1 MIQALLYRKKGQFFL
16 PRLPFVMLLTAI
28 LLSCSKSAE
37 VRQEHSKD
45 RIFKRLPAS
54 ETGLT
59 FTNELE
65 ESEDFDVF
73 RYRNYYNGAGVSIG
87 DINNDGLADV
97 YITSNSKVNKLFLNL
112 GNFRFKD
119 ITESAGVGGA
129 KAWSTGVSMADV
141 NADGLLDIY
150 VCNSGDIKG
159 DDKENELFIN
169 NGDLTFTERAKE
181 YGLADQGFST
191 HAVFFDYDKD
201 GDLDCYLL
209 NNSFRPVSTLG
220 YKNIRHQRDELGGHK
235 LFQNDNGVFKDVSEK
250 AGIFGSVIGFG
261 LGVTVGD
268 VNHDNWPD
276 IYVSNDFFERD
287 YLYINN
293 HDGTF
298 REQLEDYLG
307 HTSMFSMGA
316 DVADL
321 NNDGYLDIFSTD
333 MLPEDNHRLKTIT
346 FFESY
351 DVYQIKIKN
360 GYYHQYMRNMLQIN
374 NHDGTFSEV
383 GQLAGVSAT
392 DWSWGALLAD
402 FNNDGY
408 KEIFVSNGIYRDVTD
423 QDFLEYMANEENIRA
438 ALEGRK
444 IDYQRVIKQMPSNKL
459 NNFLFARDTLLH
471 YKNVAQAWGI
481 DEPSFSNGAAY
492 GDLDNDGD
500 LDLIVNNVNQELF
513 VYQNQLNTRKENHYI
528 ALSFKG
534 KDKNTFGLGAKVE
547 IFRDRE
553 VIVQENMPIR
563 GYESSMDYKLVIGVG
578 ANAKIDSMTVTWPD
592 GSLQTFSNLATDQHL
607 KLDQKNAALPRAGK
621 KPSASE
627 PLMKEADLA
636 APFVHRENEYN
647 DFNDQRLLYEMLS
660 TEGPALATGDVNGDN
675 LDDFYIGGAKG
686 QIGAIFLQKKDGTFR
701 KLNTPTFDA
710 DSASEDVDAI
720 FLDVDNDA
728 DLDLYV
734 VSGGNEFPGDA
745 PELQDRLY
753 INYGLSNGSPAFLKS
768 VQGLPDIR
776 KNGSCVAAADYD
788 HDGDVDVFLGTRAI
802 AGQYGMPADQ
812 YILENDG
819 TGQFKNV
826 SDQSPDLKKLG
837 MVTDA
842 KWFDYN
848 GDGLQDLV
856 IAGDWMPVTVLR
868 NTGNTF
874 QKEKIPSLEHSSG
887 WWNSLE
893 TADIDGDG
901 DTDFIAGNLGLNSKF
916 KPTASS
922 PVSLYVGDLDQNGSV
937 EQVYACRK
945 NGVDY
950 PVALKQDLAK
960 QMNFLNKKFIYYKD
974 YADKSIQEVF
984 GTDRLKGAIILTVE
998 EDRTVIFVNN
1008 GSEGF
1013 SKKILPLEA
1022 QFAPVYSIRS
1032 IDITGDNVKDLI
1044 LGGNMFSVKTEIGRF
1059 DALHGLVLE
1068 GDAAGNFH
1076 SLTFA
1081 TSGFRVMGQVR
1092 CIGLLNG
1099 NGLRTLVVAQ
1109 NNDVVKFF
1117 RISAKGKE

>member
-1 MIQALLYRKKGQFFL
+1 MIQALSYGTRGQLWL
-16 PRLPFVMLLTAI
+16 PKIPLLVLLAVI
-28 LLSCSKSAE
+28 SLSCSKTAE
-37 VRQEHSKD
+37 VPLQNSKD

-59 FTNELE
+59 FTNSLE

-97 YITSNSKVNKLFLNL
+97 YITSNSSVNKLFLNL

-119 ITESAGVGGA
+119 ITKSAGVGGT

-220 YKNIRHQRDELGGHK
+220 YKNIRNQRDKLGGHK
-235 LFQNDNGVFKDVSEK
+235 LFRNDNAFYHDVSEK
-250 AGIFGSVIGFG
+250 AGIYGSVIGFG

-293 HDGTF
+293 QDGTF
-298 REQLEDYLG
+298 HEQLEDYLG

-333 MLPEDNHRLKTIT
+333 MLPDDDYRLKTIT

-374 NHDGTFSEV
+374 NQDGTFSEV
-383 GQLAGVSAT
+383 GELAGVSAT

-402 FNNDGY
+402 FDNDGY

-444 IDYQRVIKQMPSNKL
+444 IDYQRVIKQMPSHKL
-459 NNFLFARDTLLH
+459 NNYLFARDTMLH
-471 YKNVAQAWGI
+471 YKNVAKSWGI

-513 VYQNQLNTRKENHYI
+513 VYQNQSRATKKNHYI
-528 ALSFKG
+528 SLSFKG
-534 KDKNTFGLGAKVE
+534 KNKNTFGLGAKVE
-547 IFRDRE
+547 IFRGQE
-553 VIVQENMPIR
+553 VIAQENMPIR
-563 GYESSMDYKLVIGVG
+563 GYESSMDYKLVVGVG
-578 ANAKIDSMTVTWPD
+578 VKSIIDSMTVTWPD
-592 GSLQTFSNLATDQHL
+592 GSVQNFSNLPADQHL
-607 KLDQKNAALPRAGK
+607 TLDQQNATALRAVK
-621 KPSASE
+621 KSSPART
-627 PLMKEADLA
+627 PLMKEATLA
-636 APFVHRENEYN
+636 SFRHKENEYN

-686 QIGAIFLQKKDGTFR
+686 QIGSIFLQRKDGTFK

-720 FLDVDNDA
+720 FFDADNDA

-734 VSGGNEFPGDA
+734 VSGGNEFPANA

-753 INYGLSNGSPAFLKS
+753 INYGLANGSPAFIKS
-768 VQGLPDIR
+768 VQALPDIK
-776 KNGSCVAAADYD
+776 KNGSCVSASDYD
-788 HDGDVDVFLGTRAI
+788 HDGDLDIFLGTRTVAR
-802 AGQYGMPADQ
+802 QYGTPADQ
-812 YILENDG
+812 YIFENDG

-826 SDQSPDLKKLG
+826 SDRSPDLKKLG

-842 KWFDYN
+842 RWFDYDA
-848 GDGLQDLV
+848 DGLMDLAIV
-856 IAGDWMPVTVLR
+856 GDWMPLTILR
-868 NTGNTF
+868 NTGEGF
-874 QKEKIPSLEHSSG
+874 QKEDIPSLQHTSG
-887 WWNSLE
+887 WWNTVEAS
-893 TADIDGDG
+893 DVDGDG
-901 DTDFIAGNLGLNSKF
+901 DIDFIAGNHGLNSKF
-916 KPTASS
+916 KPTPSN
-922 PVSLYVGDLDQNGSV
+922 PVSLYVGDMDQDGSV
-937 EQVYACRK
+937 EQVYAYRK
-945 NGVDY
+945 NGIDY

-960 QMNFLNKKFIYYKD
+960 QMNFLNKKFVYYKD
-974 YADKSIQEVF
+974 YADKSMQDVF
-984 GTDRLKGAIILTVE
+984 DNDHLRNAAVLTVQ
-998 EDRTVIFVNN
+998 EDRTMIFIND
-1008 GSEGF
+1008 GAGGF

-1022 QFAPVYSIRS
+1022 QVAPVFSIRS
-1032 IDITGDNVKDLI
+1032 IDVNNDNRSDLV

-1059 DALHGLVLE
+1059 DALHGLVLL
-1068 GDAAGNFH
+1068 GDENGNYR
-1076 SLTFA
+1076 SLPFSA
-1081 TSGFRVMGQVR
+1081 SGFRVMGQVR
-1092 CIGLLNG
+1092 GIGLVEG
-1099 NGLRTLVVAQ
+1099 NGQRTLVVAQ

-1117 RISAKGKE
+1117 RIESKGK